1 MLFVAKLARTNQYPT
16 TGTIVV
22 VKFCYKYNRGAHEL
36 LARRLLAPKLHY
48 CGHVEDK
55 GLDVIVMDYIQEF
68 DTGYK
73 YSDSQS
79 KALQKAESLLRD
91 NGWAFGK
98 LRRSNVLIRVIKN
111 DGKVCLVGF
120 EQCGKAGDTSHQTKV
135 DLLESTKALL
145 QAEMKY

>member
-16 TGTIVV
+16 TGTIVI

-79 KALQKAESLLRD
+79 KALQRLRASCAITDGPLESCDARTFLSRT
-91 NGWAFGK
+91 
-98 LRRSNVLIRVIKN
+98 
-111 DGKVCLVGF
+111 VGF
-120 EQCGKAGDTSHQTKV
+120 EQCGKAGDTPHQTKV

-145 QAEMKY
+145 HAEMKF